1 MKLYEIPHEIEALV
15 NEETGEITDI
25 ELFTQLQEE
34 QEQKLANVALWTKNN
49 DSDVEALKQEARNLL
64 DRAKTIE
71 NKNNN
76 LKEFLKQYMISN
88 GIEKIETPRVVVS
101 FRKSSSLIVDDENEL
116 IKYCKDNGLDNLYE
130 EKVVTSVKK
139 NEVKKYVKET
149 PIGVAHIDEKKNIQI
164 K

>member
-15 NEETGEITDI
+15 NEDTGEITDI

-76 LKEFLKQYMISN
+76 LKEFLKHYMISN

-116 IKYCKDNGLDNLYE
+116 IKYCKDNGLNDLFLHL
-130 EKVVTSVKK
+130 
-139 NEVKKYVKET
+139 
-149 PIGVAHIDEKKNIQI
+149 IFFFILHFF
-164 K
+164 